1 MQKKILSVLIAI
13 VMILAIA
20 PLSVFAEDDISVYLY
35 YEIIDGEVTVSGCN
49 ESINGDFLIPGTI
62 EGYPVTK
69 IADDA
74 FSGYKD
80 LKSISIP
87 DSVTEIGNDAFSD
100 CESLESVV
108 IPNGVTKIEDRAF
121 MGCRKLK
128 NISIPGSVTEIA
140 NGTFADCESL
150 ETVVISDGVAKIC
163 NGAFQGCISLKNVT
177 ISSSV
182 TEIEATAFYYCTA
195 LENIVIPAGV
205 ESIGVEA
212 FSLCLN
218 LKSIEVDENNK
229 YFSSSKDGVLF
240 NKDKTAII
248 LYPIG
253 NSRTEYSIPDSVRSI
268 EFAAFYFAKNL
279 KNITIPDSVETIGG
293 GAFAGCYRL
302 EEIVIPDSVT
312 STIGEQTFVSCI
324 NLKTVIIGNGVTGI
338 EENAFSDCPVIEN
351 VTIGENVEFIGEQA
365 FASELGNIAM
375 KKITIPENVTRI
387 DKGAFYFCNYLK
399 EINIY
404 NPEMVIAENSFYK
417 AGILDRDTYSRLVI
431 DIYEN
436 RTKLD
441 GLDQDLENKLVSEL
455 LAIVYQIPD
464 DELKDAV
471 IYGYT
476 GSTAEIYATE
486 NNMMFKEL
494 GEKITPDEEE
504 DTTVPEIPK
513 DDEEA
518 DSETDFIGMIIKM
531 FEKIIDFFT
540 KIFSSLMNLFA

>member
-1 MQKKILSVLIAI
+1 MRKKVFSILIAV
-13 VMILAIA
+13 VMVLAIT
-20 PLSVFAEDDISVYLY
+20 PLSVFADVDTSDYLA
-35 YEIIDGEVTVSGCN
+35 YEIIDGEVTVVGCN

-69 IADDA
+69 IADSA
-74 FSGYKD
+74 FMGCREI
-80 LKSISIP
+80 KSISIP
-87 DSVTEIGNDAFSD
+87 DSVIEIG
-100 CESLESVV
+100 
-108 IPNGVTKIEDRAF
+108 
-121 MGCRKLK
+121 MG
-128 NISIPGSVTEIA
+128 A
-140 NGTFADCESL
+140 FADCEGL

-163 NGAFQGCISLKNVT
+163 DSTFQGCTGLKNVT
-177 ISSSV
+177 IGSNV
-182 TEIEATAFYYCTA
+182 TEIGFSAFHYCTA

-212 FSLCLN
+212 FSLCFN

-248 LYPIG
+248 FYPIG
-253 NSRTEYSIPDSVRSI
+253 NSRTEYSIPDSVESI
-268 EFAAFYFAKNL
+268 EFAAFYFASNL
-279 KNITIPDSVETIGG
+279 EKITIPDSVENIGG

-302 EEIVIPDSVT
+302 EEIIIPDSVT
-312 STIGEQTFVSCI
+312 STIGEQTFVQCI

-338 EENAFSDCPVIEN
+338 EENAFLDCPVIEN
-351 VTIGENVEFIGEQA
+351 VTIGENVKFIGKKA
-365 FASELGNIAM
+365 FWSNFGNICLES
-375 KKITIPENVTRI
+375 ITIPKSVEIV
-387 DKGAFYFCNYLK
+387 DAEAFFCCNALK
-399 EINIY
+399 KINIY
-404 NPEMVIAENSFYK
+404 NPEMLIAEDSFYMV
-417 AGILDRDTYSRLVI
+417 GVLDWDRYSSLVTEIYSSALI
-431 DIYEN
+431 DQEQN
-436 RTKLD
+436 TD
-441 GLDQDLENKLVSEL
+441 EL
-455 LAIVYQIPD
+455 LAELLTLVYQIPD

-476 GSTAEIYATE
+476 GSTAEIYANE

>member
-1 MQKKILSVLIAI
+1 MRKKVLSVMMAV
-13 VMILAIA
+13 VMILAIT
-20 PLSVFAEDDISVYLY
+20 PLSVFAEDDISVYLN
-35 YEIIDGEVTVSGCN
+35 YEIVDGEVTVSGCN
-49 ESINGDFLIPGTI
+49 DSLSGDFVMPGTI

-69 IADDA
+69 IADYA
-74 FSGYKD
+74 FYGYKD

-87 DSVTEIGNDAFSD
+87 DSVTEIGNDAFSN
-100 CESLESVV
+100 CENLESVV
-108 IPNGVTKIEDRAF
+108 IPDGVTKIEDRAF
-121 MGCRKLK
+121 MGCKKLE
-128 NISIPGSVTEIA
+128 NISIPGNVTEIGVGA
-140 NGTFADCESL
+140 FADCEGL

-177 ISSSV
+177 IGSSV
-182 TEIEATAFYYCTA
+182 TEIEATAFYYCIA

-212 FSLCLN
+212 FSLCSN

-279 KNITIPDSVETIGG
+279 KNITIPDSVETIGVA
-293 GAFAGCYRL
+293 AFANCYRL

-312 STIGEQTFVSCI
+312 STIGEIAFARCI
-324 NLKTVIIGNGVTGI
+324 SLKSVTIGDGVTGI
-338 EENAFSDCPVIEN
+338 EENAFLDCYVLEN
-351 VTIGENVEFIGEQA
+351 VTIGKNVEFIGKQA
-365 FASELGNIAM
+365 FLSQFGNIAM
-375 KKITIPENVTRI
+375 EKITIPENVTRI
-387 DKGAFYFCNYLK
+387 DMNAFCFCTALK

-404 NPEMVIAENSFYK
+404 NPEIIIAEDSFLIP
-417 AGILDRDTYSRLVI
+417 GVLDWDKYASLVVEIYSLALNNQEQNADDLI
-431 DIYEN
+431 AELQSMIYE
-436 RTKLD
+436 
-441 GLDQDLENKLVSEL
+441 V
-455 LAIVYQIPD
+455 PD

-476 GSTAEIYATE
+476 GSTAETYATE
-486 NNMMFKEL
+486 NNMPFKEL

-504 DTTVPEIPK
+504 NTTVPEIPS
-513 DDEEA
+513 DDEEV
-518 DSETDFIGMIIKM
+518 DSENDFIGMIIKLV
-531 FEKIIDFFT
+531 EKIIDFFT
-540 KIFSSLMNLFA
+540 KIFSSLINLFA